1 MTNQTGV
8 KIFLSLDLSVGE
20 GLGGTLSCNVR
31 YVLCFAFLMCNT
43 EAKNALAAKG

>member
-8 KIFLSLDLSVGE
+8 QIFLSLDLSVGE

-31 YVLCFAFLMCNT
+31 YVLCFAFLICVT
-43 EAKNALAAKG
+43 PRLD